1 MKSFWKIFFLFIPI
15 SISAQIYAPDT
26 TFRFSASTFRLPAYK
41 FIGITASTKNFTL
54 AQIQPAYRDAN
65 YQTYSTTALL
75 DANGQIVTSI
85 TDGQVVP
92 NSLTDNG
99 FWVSTTQYPS
109 ETDSVFHLYYFDI
122 SSQKQIPYQIKLKYP
137 VRSIESIENGCAV
150 FQHIDDYTNTLLYY
164 VYDLEKGL
172 ISIVNP
178 NQISTKRFSSEQFY
192 IQELRVDE
200 NKNTW
205 VLAVKYS
212 SSTPTSLQLHKVK
225 SFETLSAK
233 SLIFEKTKEQLGI
246 VNVSFWLNPSF
257 FENHI
262 IFQRNNDPFKPRELI
277 KIDLQG
283 NILLEIS
290 ILPLVNNDP
299 NTFYDFIKTTNSTYI
314 CFRVGQ
320 ASYYFLD
327 KAGKLSNYTI
337 PTDKYSNVIIENDKL
352 IYVDNASK
360 IHVID
365 IPTLKELNDYKPV
378 PIIDYQPAISYIK
391 TLDNADY
398 WLGYQ
403 NPYQSS
409 QFFVK
414 YRQNKEIF
422 RLEGTGVKIYNLS
435 KNDVLIQDINGKIR
449 KFDAA
454 NNQTLLPISDNNI
467 VYIDTLH
474 SHIYTNTNG
483 GELNRYFYDGKQDSS
498 FKWAGGEIR
507 TDIIVDDNGK
517 IHSLGKRFISNGS
530 IDPTFQEAD
539 IRPFSNF
546 NGPPIF
552 ILKKIG
558 SNILMLNGA
567 CSEGCG
573 GQIYVWNQNENA
585 AKQINGNFWEY
596 MVRYQQIS
604 KRDSLILIG
613 FDKVLPNLQTDLGF
627 QIKGIK
633 PTLGYSLYTQTP
645 KTIDI
650 LPNHDLLI
658 ASGKELIRYSTKNN
672 IWVEIRNLK
681 GQISLND
688 SLLKSGIDLDVFSS
702 DNSAVQ
708 LQVENISDTTKIA
721 YLVDNRLLFTGK
733 EGVVKLTAK
742 SVKGGT
748 PFEIQFQV
756 NDSRLQNSTIR
767 ISPSDTTL
775 YVGFKPFPLTII
787 TDNNL
792 PLTIKT
798 EGNGAFLKDGIVY
811 PTGNKGFLRINVSHE
826 ATNSFRAN
834 SQTLTFWIQ
843 PLQQKISYIGIDSLT
858 NTYYLPES
866 AFPFKIPVQ
875 TSSKLPIRYTI
886 NNWNLNLAQI
896 FHISND
902 SIYLNPN
909 YNEVRHKFQTDYS
922 PIGFTVN
929 GYQSGNNVFQST
941 FFSVNIQ
948 LLLPQEEPLLAPLE
962 VFPNP
967 FDSEINIYCPNQ
979 ETITEAFIYDF
990 TGKLI
995 KKFSITSNDYWSFQF
1010 PFYSPYT
1017 QIVKLFVDD
1026 IPKGKYLFVFTANG
1040 QKITKRII
1048 K

>member
-1 MKSFWKIFFLFIPI
+1 MKSFWKILFLLLPV
-15 SISAQIYAPDT
+15 SISAQVYAPDT
-26 TFRFSASTFRLPAYK
+26 TFRFSASTFKLPAYK
-41 FIGITASTKNFTL
+41 FIGVTASIKDFTL

-65 YQTYSTTALL
+65 YQTYANTALL
-75 DANGQIVTSI
+75 GANGQVITTI
-85 TDGQVVP
+85 TDGQVIS
-92 NSLTDNG
+92 NTLTVSG
-99 FWVSTTQYPS
+99 FWVKPTQY
-109 ETDSVFHLYYFDI
+109 EAEIDSIFHLYYFDI
-122 SSQKQIPYQIKLKYP
+122 ASQKKIPHQLKLKYP
-137 VRSIESIENGCAV
+137 VRSIVSIENGCAI
-150 FQHIDDYTNTLLYY
+150 FQDIDNDTNTLLYY
-164 VYDLEKGL
+164 IYDLEKGL
-172 ISIVNP
+172 ISVINP
-178 NQISTKRFSSEQFY
+178 DQIFTKRFSSERFY

-200 NKNTW
+200 EKNTW
-205 VLAVKYS
+205 VLVNKNLTDTTA
-212 SSTPTSLQLHKVK
+212 TLQLYKVK
-225 SFETLSAK
+225 PNETLSQ
-233 SLIFEKTKEQLGI
+233 SNLIFEKTDKELGTYNNTI
-246 VNVSFWLNPSF
+246 WQNASF
-257 FENHI
+257 FENYI
-262 IFQRNNDPFKPRELI
+262 IFKRNIDPFKPRELI

-283 NILLEIS
+283 NILPEIS
-290 ILPLVNNDP
+290 ILPRINNDP
-299 NTFYDFIKTTNSTYI
+299 NTFYDFVKTTNSTYI
-314 CFRVGQ
+314 CFRESQ
-320 ASYYFLD
+320 SNYYFLD
-327 KAGKLSNYTI
+327 RAGKLSNYKI

-352 IYVDNASK
+352 IYVDNASE
-360 IHVID
+360 IHAID
-365 IPTLKELNDYKPV
+365 IPTLQELKDYKPV
-378 PIIDYQPAISYIK
+378 PVIDYQPAISYIQ
-391 TLDNADY
+391 TLENDVY

-403 NPYQSS
+403 NPYQNS

-414 YRQNKEIF
+414 YHQNKEVF
-422 RLEGTGVKIYNLS
+422 RFKGTGVKIYSLS
-435 KNDVLIQDINGKIR
+435 KNNILIQDINGKIR

-454 NNQTLLPISDNNI
+454 NNQTLLPINDNNV

-483 GELNRYFYDGKQDSS
+483 GELNRHFYDGKQDLS
-498 FKWAGGEIR
+498 FKWTGGGVK

-517 IHSLGKRFISNGS
+517 IHSLGKRFLSNGS

-546 NGPPIF
+546 YGPPIF

-558 SNILMLNGA
+558 NDILMLNGA

-573 GQIYVWNQNENA
+573 GQIFLWNQNENTI
-585 AKQINGNFWEY
+585 KQIGGNFWEY
-596 MVRYQQIS
+596 MVKYQQIS
-604 KRDSLILIG
+604 KRDSLILVG
-613 FDKVLPNLQTDLGF
+613 YDKISQNLQPDLGF
-627 QIKGIK
+627 KIKGIK
-633 PTLGYSLYTQTP
+633 PTLGYSFSTQTP

-672 IWVEIRNLK
+672 LWVEIRNLK

-688 SLLKSGIDLDVFSS
+688 SLLKSGIDLEVFSS

-708 LQVENISDTTKIA
+708 LQIENISDTAKIA
-721 YLVDNRLLFTGK
+721 YLAGNKLLFTGK

-748 PFEIQFQV
+748 PFEIQFPI
-756 NDSRLQNSTIR
+756 NDWRLQNLTIK
-767 ISPSDTTL
+767 ITPSDTTL
-775 YVGFKPFPLTII
+775 YVGFKPFPISI
-787 TDNNL
+787 KADNNL

-798 EGNGAFLKDGIVY
+798 EGGGAYLKDGIIY
-811 PTGNKGFLRINVSHE
+811 PTGKRGFININVSHE
-826 ATNSFRAN
+826 AINGFRAN
-834 SQTLTFWIQ
+834 SQTFTFWIQ
-843 PLQQKISYIGIDSLT
+843 ALQQKISYIGIDSLT

-866 AFPFKIPVQ
+866 AFPFRIPIQ

-909 YNEVRHKFQTDYS
+909 YKEIRQKFHTDYS
-922 PIGFTVN
+922 PIGFMVN
-929 GYQSGNNVFQST
+929 GYQSGNNAFHAA

-979 ETITEAFIYDF
+979 EIITEAFIYDF
-990 TGKLI
+990 TGKII
-995 KKFSITSNDYWSFQF
+995 KKYAITSNDYWRFQF

-1017 QIVKLFVDD
+1017 QIVKLFTDD
-1026 IPKGKYLFVFTANG
+1026 IPKGNYLLVFTANN
-1040 QKITKRII
+1040 QKITRRII